1 MKDRPSGPP
10 VPIGEALTHWIR
22 HRSGI
27 ARRLD
32 QADAVL
38 SWADC
43 VGPQVAAVTRPES
56 VTPDGVMRVRVP
68 THQWATELGL
78 MTPRIL
84 ARLNQNRKGRI
95 LHIRWIVGP
104 LDPDHP
110 QPDRGH
116 G

>member
-1 MKDRPSGPP
+1 MTSRPTDP
-10 VPIGEALTHWIR
+10 VPLGDALSQWIR

-27 ARRLD
+27 AKRLD
-32 QADAVL
+32 QAQAIL
-38 SWADC
+38 SWAEV

-56 VTPDGVMRVRVP
+56 VTPDGVLRVRVP
-68 THQWATELGL
+68 THQWAAELGL
-78 MTPRIL
+78 MAPRIL

-95 LHIRWIVGP
+95 LHLRWIVGP

-110 QPDRGH
+110 HPDRDH

>member
-1 MKDRPSGPP
+1 MREKKPGF
-10 VPIGEALTHWIR
+10 VPLKEALDHWIR

-27 ARRLD
+27 AKRMD

-56 VTPDGVMRVRVP
+56 VTPDGVLRVRVASAG
-68 THQWATELGL
+68 WATELGL
-78 MTPRIL
+78 MAPRIL
-84 ARLNQNRKGRI
+84 ARMNQSRKGRI
-95 LHIRWIVGP
+95 VQIRWIVGP
-104 LDPDHP
+104 LDP
-110 QPDRGH
+110 PDPHTDGTH

>member
-1 MKDRPSGPP
+1 MKERKPGM
-10 VPIGEALTHWIR
+10 VPLREALDHWIS

-27 ARRLD
+27 AKRLD

-38 SWADC
+38 SWADA

-56 VTPDGVMRVRVP
+56 VTPDGVLRVRVSTP
-68 THQWATELGL
+68 GWATELGL
-78 MTPRIL
+78 QAPRIL

-95 LHIRWIVGP
+95 VQIRWIVGP
-104 LDPDHP
+104 LDPTDPHA
-110 QPDRGH
+110 DRTH